1 MKRNE
6 IAKLNSAQAATNR
19 FGIGMLTPTLIV
31 LLVMTAYPL
40 IFTFVYSFTDYNY
53 LKGTE
58 NASFVLFDNY
68 VSLFKNGYFQQAVW
82 NTIKFTILAVVL
94 EMALGLLI
102 AVFVNSLKRGQKIM
116 RTLLLLPYLLPAVTV
131 ALSWRMML
139 SANYGII
146 NQFLKG
152 LGLPVFNWFMDTKT
166 AFGTILLIVLVT
178 GLLFLCIFAY
188 YVKNCLSTDLDVQ
201 LSDFTVSLSSSI
213 LYEDSDGNWQN
224 LTNLSSTE
232 NRVWIDYADIPKD
245 MEHAAVAIEDKRFY
259 KHKGVDWYR
268 TTGAF
273 INMFLSM
280 KNDFGGS
287 TITQQLI
294 KNLTKQDDITV
305 QRKLL
310 EIFQAL
316 EFEKSYDKEEIME
329 WYLNIVYF
337 GEGCNGVY
345 TAAETYFGKEPKDLT
360 LAECASIIGI
370 TNNPSK
376 YDPFISRENNK
387 ARQETIL
394 KQMYEQGYISKEQY
408 DEAVAQELVFVRS
421 ESDDATQTIYSYYA
435 EAVIN
440 DVLNDLVE
448 QKGVS
453 RDTARTLL
461 YSGGYQ
467 VYSCYDPSI
476 QQAIDD
482 VYTDLD
488 KMPQRPSASGQQF
501 ESAIVIMDPYTGEIK
516 GLSGGTGK
524 KTINFGTNRATQSKR
539 PPGSSL
545 KPIATYGP
553 AMELGLITQ
562 YTQVNDS
569 PDIKL
574 TGTSWYPKNSG
585 GGNYGVITIREA
597 LQRSLNTVS
606 AQILDKLTPRASY
619 EFLKDKLGVTSLA
632 ESDCD
637 YAPLALGQLT
647 HGITVR
653 EMTQAYSA
661 FVNDGVFTYGRT
673 YSYVKDPSGEVVLEN
688 PARTIVAFKANTA
701 WNMADMLCNAVNSG
715 TGSEAR
721 LSGMPVGGKT
731 GTTTNNCDRWFVGF
745 TPYYVAAVWTGY
757 DMPEYMNFSGNP
769 AAQIWKL
776 VMDPIHK
783 DLPTKSFPTPTIGS
797 PTGIFGN
804 FSGQSQDTGGDAD
817 DAG

>member
-1 MKRNE
+1 MSVAGAILR
-6 IAKLNSAQAATNR
+6 
-19 FGIGMLTPTLIV
+19 V
-31 LLVMTAYPL
+31 L
-40 IFTFVYSFTDYNY
+40 
-53 LKGTE
+53 
-58 NASFVLFDNY
+58 
-68 VSLFKNGYFQQAVW
+68 
-82 NTIKFTILAVVL
+82 
-94 EMALGLLI
+94 
-102 AVFVNSLKRGQKIM
+102 
-116 RTLLLLPYLLPAVTV
+116 
-131 ALSWRMML
+131 
-139 SANYGII
+139 
-146 NQFLKG
+146 
-152 LGLPVFNWFMDTKT
+152 
-166 AFGTILLIVLVT
+166 GTILLIVLVT

-213 LYEDSDGNWQN
+213 LYEDADGNWQN

-387 ARQETIL
+387 TRQETIL

-408 DEAVAQELVFVRS
+408 DEAMAQELVFVRS
-421 ESDDATQTIYSYYA
+421 ESEEGTQTIYSYYA

-467 VYSCYDPSI
+467 VYSCYDASI

-488 KMPQRPSASGQQF
+488 NMPQRPSASGQQF

-524 KTINFGTNRATQSKR
+524 KTINFGTNRSTQSKR
-539 PPGSSL
+539 PPGSSI

-574 TGTSWYPKNSG
+574 SGTSWYPKNSG

-647 HGITVR
+647 NGITVR

-673 YSYVKDPSGEVVLEN
+673 YSYVKDSKGEVVLEN

-715 TGSEAR
+715 TGTGTEAR

-776 VMDPIHK
+776 VMEPIHK
-783 DLPTKSFPTPTIGS
+783 DLPTKSFQTPTIGA

-804 FSGQSQDTGGDAD
+804 FSGQSQDTGTDAE

>member
-1 MKRNE
+1 MVPEHR
-6 IAKLNSAQAATNR
+6 
-19 FGIGMLTPTLIV
+19 
-31 LLVMTAYPL
+31 LL
-40 IFTFVYSFTDYNY
+40 
-53 LKGTE
+53 
-58 NASFVLFDNY
+58 
-68 VSLFKNGYFQQAVW
+68 
-82 NTIKFTILAVVL
+82 
-94 EMALGLLI
+94 
-102 AVFVNSLKRGQKIM
+102 R
-116 RTLLLLPYLLPAVTV
+116 
-131 ALSWRMML
+131 
-139 SANYGII
+139 
-146 NQFLKG
+146 
-152 LGLPVFNWFMDTKT
+152 
-166 AFGTILLIVLVT
+166 
-178 GLLFLCIFAY
+178 
-188 YVKNCLSTDLDVQ
+188 
-201 LSDFTVSLSSSI
+201 
-213 LYEDSDGNWQN
+213 
-224 LTNLSSTE
+224 
-232 NRVWIDYADIPKD
+232 
-245 MEHAAVAIEDKRFY
+245 
-259 KHKGVDWYR
+259 
-268 TTGAF
+268 
-273 INMFLSM
+273 
-280 KNDFGGS
+280 
-287 TITQQLI
+287 
-294 KNLTKQDDITV
+294 
-305 QRKLL
+305 
-310 EIFQAL
+310 
-316 EFEKSYDKEEIME
+316 
-329 WYLNIVYF
+329 
-337 GEGCNGVY
+337 EGCNGVY

-387 ARQETIL
+387 TRQETIL
-394 KQMYEQGYISKEQY
+394 KQMYEQGWINKEQY

-467 VYSCYDPSI
+467 VYSCYDASI

-482 VYTDLD
+482 VYTNLD
-488 KMPQRPSASGQQF
+488 NMPQRPSASGQQF

-516 GLSGGTGK
+516 GLSGGTGE

-539 PPGSSL
+539 PPGSSI

-562 YTQVNDS
+562 YTQVNDAA
-569 PDIKL
+569 DIKL

-647 HGITVR
+647 NGITVR

-673 YSYVKDPSGEVVLEN
+673 YSYVKDSSGEIVLEN
-688 PARTIVAFKANTA
+688 PARTIVALKANTA

-776 VMDPIHK
+776 VMEPIHK
-783 DLPTKSFPTPTIGS
+783 DLATKSFPTPNVGT
-797 PTGIFGN
+797 PTGIFGD
-804 FSGQSQDTGGDAD
+804 FSRHRTRATRNKRSVPRSRVVLSRPGLRGVDKMIEMCYNSKTVVSEVYLIGSKNE
-817 DAG
+817 

>member
-1 MKRNE
+1 MKKKTQGAPAPNYV
-6 IAKLNSAQAATNR
+6 KWLWYAALTP
-19 FGIGMLTPTLIV
+19 FVLLAAMLTLT
-31 LLVMTAYPL
+31 
-40 IFTFVYSFTDYNY
+40 
-53 LKGTE
+53 
-58 NASFVLFDNY
+58 
-68 VSLFKNGYFQQAVW
+68 
-82 NTIKFTILAVVL
+82 
-94 EMALGLLI
+94 ALGAFGRMPSFEELENPRSNIATEIYSEDGKVLGTFFVQNRSYVQYEELFASDSVTRTSINGREVPPIVAALI
-102 AVFVNSLKRGQKIM
+102 ATEDARFDSHSGIDIPSLIRVGVK
-116 RTLLLLPYLLPAVTV
+116 
-131 ALSWRMML
+131 
-139 SANYGII
+139 
-146 NQFLKG
+146 
-152 LGLPVFNWFMDTKT
+152 
-166 AFGTILLIVLVT
+166 TILL
-178 GLLFLCIFAY
+178 
-188 YVKNCLSTDLDVQ
+188 
-201 LSDFTVSLSSSI
+201 
-213 LYEDSDGNWQN
+213 QN
-224 LTNLSSTE
+224 RS
-232 NRVWIDYADIPKD
+232 A
-245 MEHAAVAIEDKRFY
+245 
-259 KHKGVDWYR
+259 G
-268 TTGAF
+268 
-273 INMFLSM
+273 
-280 KNDFGGS
+280 GGS

-394 KQMYEQGYISKEQY
+394 KQMYEQGYINKEQY

-539 PPGSSL
+539 PPGSSI

-562 YTQVNDS
+562 YTQVNDA

-574 TGTSWYPKNSG
+574 SGTSWYPKNSG

-637 YAPLALGQLT
+637 YAPVSYTHLT
-647 HGITVR
+647 
-653 EMTQAYSA
+653 
-661 FVNDGVFTYGRT
+661 
-673 YSYVKDPSGEVVLEN
+673 
-688 PARTIVAFKANTA
+688 
-701 WNMADMLCNAVNSG
+701 
-715 TGSEAR
+715 
-721 LSGMPVGGKT
+721 
-731 GTTTNNCDRWFVGF
+731 
-745 TPYYVAAVWTGY
+745 
-757 DMPEYMNFSGNP
+757 
-769 AAQIWKL
+769 
-776 VMDPIHK
+776 
-783 DLPTKSFPTPTIGS
+783 LPTILRV
-797 PTGIFGN
+797 
-804 FSGQSQDTGGDAD
+804 
-817 DAG
+817 

>member
-1 MKRNE
+1 MAKRPKP
-6 IAKLNSAQAATNR
+6 ASAPRAAQAADAT
-19 FGIGMLTPTLIV
+19 
-31 LLVMTAYPL
+31 
-40 IFTFVYSFTDYNY
+40 
-53 LKGTE
+53 
-58 NASFVLFDNY
+58 
-68 VSLFKNGYFQQAVW
+68 VS
-82 NTIKFTILAVVL
+82 
-94 EMALGLLI
+94 
-102 AVFVNSLKRGQKIM
+102 
-116 RTLLLLPYLLPAVTV
+116 V
-131 ALSWRMML
+131 A
-139 SANYGII
+139 
-146 NQFLKG
+146 
-152 LGLPVFNWFMDTKT
+152 
-166 AFGTILLIVLVT
+166 GTILRVIGTIFLILLVT

-213 LYEDSDGNWQN
+213 LYEDADGNWQN

-232 NRVWIDYADIPKD
+232 NRVWVDYADIPKD

-360 LAECASIIGI
+360 LAECASIVGI

-387 ARQETIL
+387 TRQETIL
-394 KQMYEQGYISKEQY
+394 KQMYEQGWINKEQY

-421 ESDDATQTIYSYYA
+421 ESDERTQTIYSYYA

-467 VYSCYDPSI
+467 VYSCYDASI

-482 VYTDLD
+482 VYTNLD
-488 KMPQRPSASGQQF
+488 NMPQRPSASGQQF

-516 GLSGGTGK
+516 GLSGGTGE

-539 PPGSSL
+539 PPGSS
-545 KPIATYGP
+545 
-553 AMELGLITQ
+553 
-562 YTQVNDS
+562 QVNDAA
-569 PDIKL
+569 DIKL

-647 HGITVR
+647 NGITVR

-673 YSYVKDPSGEVVLEN
+673 YSYVKDSSGEIVLEN
-688 PARTIVAFKANTA
+688 PARTIVALKANTA

-776 VMDPIHK
+776 VMEPIHK
-783 DLPTKSFPTPTIGS
+783 DLATKSFPTPNVGT
-797 PTGIFGN
+797 PTGIFGD
-804 FSGQSQDTGGDAD
+804 FSKTQNTGDTE
-817 DAG
+817 